1 MNKIIVPKINYDT
14 KMQESPNLFSDKFGS
29 ASVEEWKNVWLS
41 TERDNVIG
49 GLNFPTIPD
58 QELQLRMHGSDSFNV
73 SMNEAFLFYEFV
85 GRYVDFSKT
94 FGKRFLDFGCG
105 WGRISRPF
113 MRDFKLKDMFGFEPD
128 LLFCTI
134 ARSLNPYICFI
145 SGDFLP
151 DRTLPERQFDV
162 IVGWSIYSHL
172 SEISLAAWLAETAR
186 ILQKD
191 GLAVFTTWGHRF
203 LERLRAEQELLAAGR
218 EIHWY
223 SQVCLSA
230 AGSID
235 KRIEEYR
242 SGEFVW
248 FTNGDSKLY
257 GEAFLSK
264 SVILRIIKDKGLP
277 LALVDYDDQS
287 LAQDAFVLKRID

>member
-1 MNKIIVPKINYDT
+1 MNKVIIPRINYDT
-14 KMQESPNLFSDKFGS
+14 RLQESSNLFRDRFSGQS
-29 ASVEEWKNVWLS
+29 LEEWKNVWLS
-41 TERDNVIG
+41 TERDNVID

-58 QELQLRMHGSDSFNV
+58 QELQLRMHGSSAF
-73 SMNEAFLFYEFV
+73 SISINEAFLFYEFA

-94 FGKRFLDFGCG
+94 YGKRFLDFGSG

-134 ARSLNPYICFI
+134 ARSLNPYMCFL

-151 DRTLPERQFDV
+151 DRTLPGDQFDL
-162 IVGWSIYSHL
+162 IVGWSIFSHL
-172 SEISLAAWLAETAR
+172 SETSLTAWLHETSR

-191 GLAVFTTWGHRF
+191 GVAIFTTWGRRF
-203 LERLRAEQELLAAGR
+203 LERLRAEEKELASGK

-223 SQVCLSA
+223 SAVCISA
-230 AGSID
+230 AGSIE
-235 KRIEEYR
+235 KRIEEYDL
-242 SGEFVW
+242 GEFVW
-248 FTNGDSKLY
+248 FTNGTSKLY

-264 SVILRIIKDKGLP
+264 AVISRIIGSEGLP
-277 LALVDYDDQS
+277 LVVVDYDDRS
-287 LAQDAFVLKRID
+287 LAQDAFILKRT